1 MTMST
6 DPVAFADL
14 QGLAKLRG
22 EVRAEGNDRSPETL
36 RKVAGQFEAL
46 FVQMMLKNMR
56 ESSLNEGLLE
66 SDQGKLYQ
74 GMFDQQIAG
83 EITKGKGLGLAD
95 ILIRQLGGDSAA
107 TAVTNPTSL
116 KTEPFLNSGIMQRRG
131 VMMPYVSQATTLDSS
146 MEAAASALNYGPAK
160 NWKPDSR
167 EDFVTELWPHAE
179 RAAQKLGVDPRVLV
193 AQAALE
199 SGWGQHVMQHG
210 NGHSSNNLFGIK
222 ADTRWDGDQVRA
234 KTMEFRNGALA
245 REQAAFR
252 AYASP
257 AESMAD
263 YADFISSNPRYQDAI
278 GTADPQRYALE
289 LQRAGYATD
298 PAYAHKIVSI
308 LTNDRFQDAVSRAQH
323 RSQPAATEAQ
333 GISAVTQS
341 SNSLIDAAPNR
352 AGGI

>member
-1 MTMST
+1 
-6 DPVAFADL
+6 
-14 QGLAKLRG
+14 
-22 EVRAEGNDRSPETL
+22 
-36 RKVAGQFEAL
+36 
-46 FVQMMLKNMR
+46 
-56 ESSLNEGLLE
+56 
-66 SDQGKLYQ
+66 
-74 GMFDQQIAG
+74 
-83 EITKGKGLGLAD
+83 
-95 ILIRQLGGDSAA
+95 
-107 TAVTNPTSL
+107 
-116 KTEPFLNSGIMQRRG
+116 MQRRG

-146 MEAAASALNYGPAK
+146 MEAAASALGYGPAK

-263 YADFISSNPRYQDAI
+263 YADFITSNPRYQDAI

-308 LTNDRFQDAVSRAQH
+308 LTDDRFQDAVSRAQH
-323 RSQPAATEAQ
+323 RSQPAATEVQ
-333 GISAVTQS
+333 EISAVTQS

-352 AGGI
+352 AGGN

>member
-1 MTMST
+1 MTMSS

-46 FVQMMLKNMR
+46 FVQMMLKNVR

-95 ILIRQLGGDSAA
+95 VLIRQLGGDSAA
-107 TAVTNPTSL
+107 TAVDSPTS
-116 KTEPFLNSGIMQRRG
+116 TQTGPFLNSGVMQRRG
-131 VMMPYVSQATTLDSS
+131 AMTPYASHPSTLDTS
-146 MEAAASALNYGPAK
+146 MAEAATALGLAPEK
-160 NWKPDSR
+160 NWKPDSQD
-167 EDFVTELWPHAE
+167 DFVAELWPHAQ
-179 RAAQKLGVDPRVLV
+179 RAAQRLGVDPRVLV

-199 SGWGQHVMQHG
+199 SGWGQNVMQQG
-210 NGHSSNNLFGIK
+210 NGQSSNNLFGIK
-222 ADTRWDGDQVRA
+222 ADVRWDGEQVRA
-234 KTMEFRNGALA
+234 KTMEFRDGVLQ
-245 REQAAFR
+245 REQAVFR

-278 GTADPQRYALE
+278 GTADPHRYALE

-298 PAYAHKIVSI
+298 PAYARKIVSI
-308 LTNDRFQDAVSRAQH
+308 LNSNTFQDAVSQAQY
-323 RSQPAATEAQ
+323 RGQPAATEAQ
-333 GISAVTQS
+333 EISAVNQS
-341 SNSLIDAAPNR
+341 PNILIDAVANR

>member
-1 MTMST
+1 MTMSS

-56 ESSLNEGLLE
+56 ESSLNEGMLE

-74 GMFDQQIAG
+74 GMFDQQIVG

-95 ILIRQLGGDSAA
+95 MLIRQLGGDSAA
-107 TAVTNPTSL
+107 AAVNRP
-116 KTEPFLNSGIMQRRG
+116 EGYAPPFLNSGVMHQRG
-131 VMMPYVSQATTLDSS
+131 AIAPYVPHASTLDAT
-146 MEAAASALNYGPAK
+146 MTEAAAALGFGADK

-167 EDFVTELWPHAE
+167 DEFVAELWPHAQ
-179 RAAQKLGVDPRVLV
+179 RAAQRLGVDPRVLV

-199 SGWGQHVMQHG
+199 SGWGQYVMQHG
-210 NGHSSNNLFGIK
+210 NGRSSNNLFGIK
-222 ADTRWDGDQVRA
+222 ADARWDGEQVRA
-234 KTMEFRNGALA
+234 KTMEFRDGVLQ

-263 YADFISSNPRYQDAI
+263 YAEFISANPRYQDAI
-278 GTADPQRYALE
+278 GRADPHRYAHE

-298 PAYAHKIVSI
+298 PAYANKIVSI
-308 LTNDRFQDAVSRAQH
+308 LGNERFQEAISRAQY
-323 RSQPAATEAQ
+323 RGRPAATEAQ
-333 GISAVTQS
+333 EISAVTQS

-352 AGGI
+352 AEGM

>member
-14 QGLAKLRG
+14 QGLAKLRN

-56 ESSLNEGLLE
+56 ESTLNEGLLE
-66 SDQGKLYQ
+66 SDQSKLYQ

-95 ILIRQLGGDSAA
+95 MLIRQLGGDSAA
-107 TAVTNPTSL
+107 TAVTQPTSSAVQ
-116 KTEPFLNSGIMQRRG
+116 PFLNSNAMQRRG
-131 VMMPYVSQATTLDSS
+131 TMPPITAHASTLDAS
-146 MEAAASALNYGPAK
+146 MANAAATLGYGPAK
-160 NWKPDSR
+160 NWKPDNR
-167 EDFVTELWPHAE
+167 EEFVTDLWPHAE
-179 RAAQKLGVDPRVLV
+179 RAAQQLGVDPRVLV

-222 ADTRWDGDQVRA
+222 ADARWDGEQVRA
-234 KTMEFRNGALA
+234 KTMEFRNGVLQ

-278 GTADPQRYALE
+278 GSGNPQRYAQE

-298 PAYAHKIVSI
+298 PAYAQKIINIFNSEK
-308 LTNDRFQDAVSRAQH
+308 FQDAVARAQYQ
-323 RSQPAATEAQ
+323 SQRAATEAQ
-333 GISAVTQS
+333 EVSVVDQQPSTNTTPDSVGRI
-341 SNSLIDAAPNR
+341 
-352 AGGI
+352 

>member
-1 MTMST
+1 MTLST
-6 DPVAFADL
+6 DPIAFTDL
-14 QGLAKLRG
+14 QGLAKLRS
-22 EVRAEGNDRSPETL
+22 EVRAEGNNRSPETL

-66 SDQGKLYQ
+66 SDQSKLYQ

-95 ILIRQLGGDSAA
+95 MLIRQLGGDSAA
-107 TAVTNPTSL
+107 TAVDRPTS
-116 KTEPFLNSGIMQRRG
+116 TTAQPFLNSSVMQQRG
-131 VMMPYVSQATTLDSS
+131 AMMPYTSHSTTLDVS
-146 MEAAASALNYGPAK
+146 MTEAAAALGYGQVS

-179 RAAQKLGVDPRVLV
+179 RAAQRLGIDPRVLV

-199 SGWGQHVMQHG
+199 SGWGQHIMQHG

-222 ADTRWDGDQVRA
+222 ADARWDGEQVRA
-234 KTMEFRNGALA
+234 NTMESRNGVLQ
-245 REQAAFR
+245 REQASFR

-263 YADFISSNPRYQDAI
+263 YVDFISSNPRYQDAI
-278 GTADPQRYALE
+278 GSVDSHRYAQE

-298 PAYAHKIVSI
+298 PAYAHKIGTIINSEK
-308 LTNDRFQDAVSRAQH
+308 FQSAVSQAQY
-323 RSQPAATEAQ
+323 RSQSAATEAQ
-333 GISAVTQS
+333 EVSAVNQRPDV
-341 SNSLIDAAPNR
+341 LIDTAPNS
-352 AGGI
+352 AGGV

>member
-14 QGLAKLRG
+14 QGLAALRR

-56 ESSLNEGLLE
+56 EASLNEGMLE
-66 SDQGKLYQ
+66 SDGGKLYQ

-95 ILIRQLGGDSAA
+95 MLIRQLGGDSAA
-107 TAVTNPTSL
+107 TAVAKPNSTVPA
-116 KTEPFLNSGIMQRRG
+116 FLNSSVMQHRG
-131 VMMPYVSQATTLDSS
+131 SMAPYVPHVSTLDAS
-146 MEAAASALNYGPAK
+146 MTEAANALGFGADK
-160 NWKPDSR
+160 NWKPDNR
-167 EDFVTELWPHAE
+167 DEFVSELWPHAQ
-179 RAAQKLGVDPRVLV
+179 RAAQRLGVDPRVLV

-210 NGHSSNNLFGIK
+210 NGRSSNNLFGIK
-222 ADTRWDGDQVRA
+222 ADARWDGEQVRA
-234 KTMEFRNGALA
+234 KTMEFRNGALQ

-263 YADFISSNPRYQDAI
+263 YADFISGNPRYQDAI

-308 LTNDRFQDAVSRAQH
+308 LSNDRFQEAVSRAQY
-323 RSQPAATEAQ
+323 QGQTAATEAQ
-333 GISAVTQS
+333 EMSAVNEA
-341 SNSLIDAAPNR
+341 SNNLLDVAPDR
-352 AGGI
+352 VGGI

>member
-14 QGLAKLRG
+14 QGLAKLRS

-56 ESSLNEGLLE
+56 ESSLNEGLLD

-74 GMFDQQIAG
+74 SMFDQQIAG

-95 ILIRQLGGDSAA
+95 MLIRQLGGDSAA
-107 TAVTNPTSL
+107 TAVSRPEGSAT
-116 KTEPFLNSGIMQRRG
+116 PFLDASVMRQREAIAR
-131 VMMPYVSQATTLDSS
+131 YVPHTSTLDAT
-146 MEAAASALNYGPAK
+146 MTEAAKALGYGREN

-167 EDFVTELWPHAE
+167 DAFVSELWPHAQ
-179 RAAQKLGVDPRVLV
+179 RAAQRLGVDPRVLV

-199 SGWGQHVMQHG
+199 SGWGQHVMQHD
-210 NGHSSNNLFGIK
+210 NGRSSNNLFGIK
-222 ADTRWDGDQVRA
+222 ADARWDGEQVRA
-234 KTMEFRNGALA
+234 KTMEFRNGVLQ

-263 YADFISSNPRYQDAI
+263 YAEFISANPRYQDAI
-278 GTADPQRYALE
+278 GSADPRRYAQE

-298 PAYAHKIVSI
+298 PAYAYKIVSI
-308 LTNDRFQDAVSRAQH
+308 LGNEKFQDAISRAQY
-323 RSQPAATEAQ
+323 RDQPAATKAQ
-333 GISAVTQS
+333 EVSAVTQS
-341 SNSLIDAAPNR
+341 SNSLNDAAPNR
-352 AGGI
+352 AEGM